1 MDIKWK
7 NTEAGSR
14 VRQWIKKILKRNEI
28 WLVPGAAGCI
38 LGFMMLSDILS
49 YRYTPTSYNIQEG
62 SIMNLCFGAGFAGF
76 LKFILIYGNRNWNVQ
91 SKNFFREWEQKQR
104 RWKLILG
111 GIAAAALIAAIVNFN
126 FRLKDTWMYG
136 NLSSA
141 YIPLG
146 TVGIQWIVC
155 SLILDSYMKT
165 QLKRHMENL
174 EQINQRS
181 LEAALRSE
189 QMKVDL
195 ISNVSH
201 DLKTP

>member
-1 MDIKWK
+1 MD
-7 NTEAGSR
+7 
-14 VRQWIKKILKRNEI
+14 QKILKRNEI

-111 GIAAAALIAAIVNFN
+111 GL
-126 FRLKDTWMYG
+126 
-136 NLSSA
+136 
-141 YIPLG
+141 
-146 TVGIQWIVC
+146 
-155 SLILDSYMKT
+155 
-165 QLKRHMENL
+165 QL
-174 EQINQRS
+174 QR
-181 LEAALRSE
+181 
-189 QMKVDL
+189 
-195 ISNVSH
+195 
-201 DLKTP
+201 